1 MINLERCVAAG
12 SQFSGIFRAVIKT
25 PLLLAVCSL
34 LAAALAPAV
43 YARPLDEVTDSGYI
57 TIFVY
62 QDYAP
67 YSWQDS
73 DGELKGIDVEIAKH
87 FAESLDVEVRF
98 LVRGADENVDDDLRI
113 NLWKG
118 DLIHRKVADVMM
130 HVPYDRELDTRNEFI
145 VLMSPYF
152 LEEMA
157 VVANAEVLPELETFG
172 RFLNKPI
179 AVELDTAGD
188 FFLSNAFR
196 GKLHQSI
203 RRGRTFDDVVDLY
216 KNGEVPAAMG
226 SKAQAEW
233 IATQA
238 NDIESGIFQPPMP
251 GIVRKSWPVG
261 IGIKHD
267 SRDLG
272 YALTDVASALVQSG
286 EMEKITAKYGV
297 TFKAPEY

>member
-1 MINLERCVAAG
+1 MKVFVAK
-12 SQFSGIFRAVIKT
+12 F
-25 PLLLAVCSL
+25 LLLASLICSGF
-34 LAAALAPAV
+34 V
-43 YARPLDEVTDSGYI
+43 SARPIDEVVDSGYI

-62 QDYAP
+62 KDYAP
-67 YSWQDS
+67 YSFEDK
-73 DGELKGIDVEIAKH
+73 DGELKGIDVEIAER
-87 FAESLDVEVRF
+87 FAESLGVELRM

-157 VVANAEVLPELETFG
+157 VVTDTTSLPVLETFG
-172 RFLNKPI
+172 RFMNKPI

-196 GKLHQSI
+196 GALHQSI
-203 RRGRTFDDVVDLY
+203 RRGRTFGEVIDLY
-216 KNGEVPAAMG
+216 KNGDVPAAFG
-226 SKAQAEW
+226 SKAQAQW
-233 IATQA
+233 IAQQSPA
-238 NDIESGIFQPPMP
+238 IKSQIFQPPMP

-272 YALTDVASALVQSG
+272 YALTDVATELINSG
-286 EMEKITAKYGV
+286 EMQEITAKYGV
-297 TFKAPEY
+297 SFTAPEY

>member
-1 MINLERCVAAG
+1 MKLITSFFV
-12 SQFSGIFRAVIKT
+12 F
-25 PLLLAVCSL
+25 LLLCQTL
-34 LAAALAPAV
+34 Q
-43 YARPLDEVTDSGYI
+43 ARPIDDVVDSGYI

-67 YSWQDS
+67 YSWQDE
-73 DGELKGIDVEIAKH
+73 DGNYKGIDVDIAKH
-87 FAESLDVEVRF
+87 FAESLGVELRF
-98 LVRGADENVDDDLRI
+98 LMRGADENVDDDFRV

-130 HVPYDRELDTRNEFI
+130 HVPYDRELDTRNEFV

-152 LEEMA
+152 LEEVA
-157 VVANAEVLPELETFG
+157 VVANAERLPEIETFG
-172 RFLNKPI
+172 RFLNTPI
-179 AVELDTAGD
+179 AVEVDTVGD

-196 GKLHQSI
+196 GQLQQSI
-203 RRGRTFDDVVDLY
+203 RRGRTFEAVIDQY
-216 KNGEVPAAMG
+216 TSGEVPAAMG

-233 IATQA
+233 IAKQA
-238 NDIESGIFQPPMP
+238 VDFESNIYQPPMP

-272 YALTDVASALVQSG
+272 YALTDVATELVQSG
-286 EMEKITAKYGV
+286 EMEKITARYGV
-297 TFKAPEY
+297 SFSAPKY

>member
-1 MINLERCVAAG
+1 MKLDARIFIAG
-12 SQFSGIFRAVIKT
+12 
-25 PLLLAVCSL
+25 LLVLASTVHPGL
-34 LAAALAPAV
+34 V
-43 YARPLDEVTDSGYI
+43 QARPIDEVTDSGYI

-67 YSWQDS
+67 YSFEDES
-73 DGELKGIDVEIAKH
+73 GELKGIDVDIAKH
-87 FAESLDVEVRF
+87 FAESLGVELRF
-98 LVRGADENVDDDLRI
+98 LVRGADENVDDDLRV

-157 VVANAEVLPELETFG
+157 VVTDTAVLPKLETFG
-172 RFLNKPI
+172 RFMNKPI
-179 AVELDTAGD
+179 AVEVDTAGD

-196 GKLHQSI
+196 GALHQSI
-203 RRGRTFDDVVDLY
+203 RRGRTFNEVIDLY
-216 KNGEVPAAMG
+216 KNGDVPAAMG
-226 SKAQAEW
+226 SKAQTQW
-233 IATQA
+233 IANQSP
-238 NDIESGIFQPPMP
+238 DVESKVFQPPMP

-272 YALTDVASALVQSG
+272 YALTDVAFGLIQSG
-286 EMEKITAKYGV
+286 EMEAIAQKYGV
-297 TFKAPEY
+297 SFTAPEY